1 MDQGDNFHLT
11 NVFLKI
17 LDGRVV
23 DADFYR
29 HEENHVEVPA
39 PTLEMPD
46 D

>member
-1 MDQGDNFHLT
+1 MDQGDKFHLT

-29 HEENHVEVPA
+29 HEEHHVEVPA